1 MVAANAGDFQC
12 STNSLGEVTLEQYTP
27 SEGETVL
34 VIPQHVSA
42 VAPWALLN
50 RLWVQTVYLPNKT
63 LHIGTGAFYGC
74 SNLRHV
80 RLSPG
85 TKAIGPLAFSRCVAL
100 ESVIVPPSCELGD
113 RVFEGCYSLG
123 AWKPWITY
131 RPEGKTLASMTV
143 AKRQSKRLRT
153 QIQKKFYQWERNE
166 DDFSDNACYC
176 FDTPRSR
183 HVRVGDNRNV
193 VFNQRTHWH

>member
-1 MVAANAGDFQC
+1 MNKIITLLALCCASNAGDFQT
-12 STNSLGEVTLEQYTP
+12 STNSLGEVTLQGYTP

-34 VIPQHVSA
+34 IIPQHVNA
-42 VAPWALLN
+42 VAPWAFQN

-63 LHIGTGAFYGC
+63 LQIGTGAFYGC

-100 ESVIVPPSCELGD
+100 ESVIVPPDCQLGD

-123 AWKPWITY
+123 TWAPWIDY
-131 RPEGKTLASMTV
+131 
-143 AKRQSKRLRT
+143 QRT
-153 QIQKKFYQWERNE
+153 G
-166 DDFSDNACYC
+166 
-176 FDTPRSR
+176 DTFT
-183 HVRVGDNRNV
+183 V
-193 VFNQRTHWH
+193 VFEGFLQGSTNITDWVDLHQSSGVRTIGMKETVNYYRARE

>member
-1 MVAANAGDFQC
+1 MNKLITLLALCCAVSAGEFTC

-42 VAPWALLN
+42 VAPWALQN

-74 SNLRHV
+74 SNMRHV

-131 RPEGKTLASMTV
+131 RREGKTLAIVWEGFLQGSTNLTGWVDLPQSSGVRTISMTETV
-143 AKRQSKRLRT
+143 NFYRAK
-153 QIQKKFYQWERNE
+153 E
-166 DDFSDNACYC
+166 
-176 FDTPRSR
+176 
-183 HVRVGDNRNV
+183 
-193 VFNQRTHWH
+193 